1 LRRRLRLQPPA
12 ALTPPPPPLLCA
24 LPSPTSSPQALALPF
39 PLSSLLCSAM
49 LVSWG
54 LVAML
59 AALSGLSSRPAGALR
74 TGDLP
79 PAHGSAPPPPP
90 SPPLPQRWSRA
101 DCDAWARSG
110 ECGANPTFML
120 TECALSCEAHA
131 PKDAHDDPAAC
142 RGWAN
147 SGECEANPAFMF
159 ESCAASCAAVGA
171 RRKAYAERCPINGT
185 DALKPGDVIP
195 MFERAV
201 SNFPEL
207 DPTLL
212 SPSPPIALFE
222 NFASEE
228 EIQALI
234 RAGQGRYKRSQVLD
248 TDTLG
253 PATNIIRT
261 SSNTWCDT
269 PECLDNEHVRAVTE
283 RVAAVTGVPH
293 ENSEF
298 AQLLEYRACA
308 GEDSEDCQ
316 YYRRHHDYIDAD
328 RDRQQGVRILTVFI
342 YLSNVTKG
350 GETAFFTEP
359 GLSVTPKAGRAVMW
373 SQVLDQDPHT
383 KDPRTEHEARP
394 VLEGTKL
401 AANFWIHQ
409 RDFKSAHARGCTQS

>member
-1 LRRRLRLQPPA
+1 MLA
-12 ALTPPPPPLLCA
+12 AWSFL
-24 LPSPTSSPQALALPF
+24 
-39 PLSSLLCSAM
+39 
-49 LVSWG
+49 
-54 LVAML
+54 AML
-59 AALSGLSSRPAGALR
+59 AALGSMTSTSTLGRGGMSAYKEWNINGHTVR
-74 TGDLP
+74 LP
-79 PAHGSAPPPPP
+79 SEATWAPPNPPPPP
-90 SPPLPQRWSRA
+90 SPPLPTEQRFERA
-101 DCDAWARSG
+101 ECDRWAQAG
-110 ECGANPTFML
+110 ECAKNPAFMNSA
-120 TECALSCEAHA
+120 CSASCEAFG
-131 PKDAHDDPAAC
+131 PKDTYESPSSC
-142 RGWAN
+142 VSWAN